1 MYGRLMD
8 TAPSPS
14 SHSGPRPKRRFVFV
28 AIGAVWGATCVY
40 GLVALQ
46 GPANA
51 TALAIGLLAGLAVAR
66 FGRPLPSAAEAG
78 APIVPNDAAACL
90 GDHPELLAAYDSFT
104 HALKGL
110 ASQNDPI
117 LRETASVR
125 LATVQEELRNL
136 ARGRIV
142 FPATEAWRTVYEQI
156 LRSPD
161 IRCYRSVAWL
171 RNEDYWQDVPGRQSM
186 QVNYDLLQQG
196 VPIERILIL
205 CDYFWP
211 VAAVRP
217 APDICRW
224 IDRQYTRGM
233 WIGLIRESALDSE
246 LDLLCDFGIYGSRAT
261 GLLELDEQC
270 RTTRFTFDFS
280 PDGLRLTEARWKRLF
295 MYAVSYADLL
305 DRTSRGS

>member
-1 MYGRLMD
+1 VF
-8 TAPSPS
+8 
-14 SHSGPRPKRRFVFV
+14 FV
-28 AIGAVWGATCVY
+28 IGAVWGASCLC
-40 GLVALQ
+40 GLLGQQ
-46 GPANA
+46 GPANT

-66 FGRPLPSAAEAG
+66 FAQLLPLATKASPPAALREASAS
-78 APIVPNDAAACL
+78 L

-104 HALKGL
+104 QALNSL

-125 LATVQEELRNL
+125 LAGVQEELRNL
-136 ARGRIV
+136 ARGQIV
-142 FPATEAWRTVYEQI
+142 FPATEGWRTVYEQI

-161 IRCYRSVAWL
+161 IRRYRSVAWL

-186 QVNYDLLQQG
+186 QVNYDLLTQG

-217 APDICRW
+217 ASDICRW

-233 WIGLIRESALDSE
+233 WIGLVRESALESE
-246 LDLLCDFGIYGSRAT
+246 LDLLCDFGIYGSRAM

-280 PDGLRLTEARWKRLF
+280 PEGLRLTEARWKRLF

-305 DRTSRGS
+305 DRTPRGS